1 MVGVETGMDVSHQ
14 KRLGDHG
21 ETESRDS
28 GRSTHWNL
36 TVRLKGGFIAKALW
50 GREKHAEHD
59 SQQMQVRRRE
69 QAGEEGLSSALAK
82 GLFINNTTYI
92 PYVQPL

>member
-1 MVGVETGMDVSHQ
+1 MGLWEVNPMEPRSATQ
-14 KRLGDHG
+14 RRL
-21 ETESRDS
+21 
-28 GRSTHWNL
+28 
-36 TVRLKGGFIAKALW
+36 IAKALW
-50 GREKHAEHD
+50 GHEKHAEHD

-69 QAGEEGLSSALAK
+69 QAGEGGLSSALAK